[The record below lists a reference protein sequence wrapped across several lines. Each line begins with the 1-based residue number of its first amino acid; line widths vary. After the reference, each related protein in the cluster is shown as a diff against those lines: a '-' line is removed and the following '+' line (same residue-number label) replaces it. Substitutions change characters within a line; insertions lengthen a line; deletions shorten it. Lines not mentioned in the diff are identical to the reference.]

1 MDIEPL
7 ERLIKS
13 RRSIRKWKKEMVPDE
28 LLMKVIELGTW
39 APNGGN
45 FQIWHF
51 VVAKNP
57 KVIEK
62 MAQSVQSVADKIA
75 SWPESQK
82 WPEDAKRFQQNA
94 AVFRS
99 APICIGVFT
108 KEYQSVADKVLLA
121 RESFDKDAR
130 QIFASRRSAPSA
142 LQSAAAA
149 VATMLLVL
157 HQMGLGAVW
166 LAGPLTAKAEIEK
179 ILEVP
184 SGTNLVCLVAVGYPD
199 ESPKK
204 DRKPVKEV
212 VRVIE

>member
-1 MDIEPL
+1 MDIEAL

-13 RRSIRKWKKEMVPDE
+13 RRSIRKWKKEMVPDG
-28 LLMKVIELGTW
+28 LLMKAIELGTW

-51 VVAKNP
+51 VVVKNP

-62 MAQSVQSVADKIA
+62 MAQSVQSMTDKIA
-75 SWPESQK
+75 SWPEAQK
-82 WPEDAKRFQQNA
+82 WPEETKRFQQNA
-94 AVFRS
+94 SFFRN
-99 APICIGVFT
+99 APVCIGVFT
-108 KEYQSVADKVLLA
+108 REYQSLADKVLLA
-121 RESFDKDAR
+121 REPSDKEAQ
-130 QIFASRRSAPSA
+130 QIFASRRSSPTSV
-142 LQSAAAA
+142 QSVAAA
-149 VATMLLVL
+149 VTTMLLVL

-184 SGTNLVCLVAVGYPD
+184 SGTNLACLVAVGYPD
-199 ESPKK
+199 ESPQK

-212 VRVIE
+212 AKFID